1 VTRWGAVD
9 LGSNTFRLLVV
20 EETEPGKIR
29 QVALTQRVVR
39 LGQGVS
45 ASGSLH
51 PDAVARAEACLSD
64 FAREMRERG
73 VERRVGALTA
83 AGRIAADGPDFLGRA
98 SAILDA
104 ELFVP
109 SGEEEAGFS
118 YRGCRGLLP
127 RYERPDV
134 FFLDIGG
141 GSTEA
146 VLHPAG
152 QHPLAMSLPAGVVR
166 LAEEVR
172 AADPPTDEDRARL
185 ELDAADAF
193 APLLHYIG
201 LQGWQKRFAEGRA
214 VFLATAGT
222 PLTVASH
229 LTGRSI
235 RDTRS
240 LNGVTV
246 HTRDVRRIR
255 AAWSAMSAEERA
267 ALPAVEKGR
276 EDVILA
282 GIALLDTALSLVGA
296 DRFTVGDGGLLEGVL
311 FQAVEK
317 ERGRALWES

>member
-1 VTRWGAVD
+1 MTRWGSVD

-20 EETEPGKIR
+20 EETEPGRLR
-29 QVALTQRVVR
+29 QVALSQRVVR

-51 PDAVARAEACLSD
+51 PDAVARAEACLAV
-64 FAREMRERG
+64 FAREMKAHG
-73 VERRVGALTA
+73 VEKKVGALTA
-83 AGRIAADGPDFLGRA
+83 AGRIAADGLDFLDRA
-98 SAILDA
+98 AAILDA
-104 ELFVP
+104 RLFVP
-109 SGEEEAGFS
+109 SGEAEAGFS

-127 RYERPDV
+127 DFDRPDV

-146 VLHPAG
+146 VLHPGG
-152 QHPLAMSLPAGVVR
+152 QKPLAMSLPAGVVR

-172 AADPPTDEDRARL
+172 AADPPSGEDRDRL
-185 ELDAADAF
+185 DIDAADAF
-193 APLLHYIG
+193 APLLHFID
-201 LQGWQKRFAEGRA
+201 LQRWRERFAEGRA

-235 RDTRS
+235 RDTRA

-246 HTRDVRRIR
+246 HIGDVRRIR
-255 AAWSAMSAEERA
+255 ASWSAMGAAERA

-276 EDVILA
+276 EDVILV
-282 GIALLDTALSLVGA
+282 GIALLDTALGLVGA
-296 DRFTVGDGGLLEGVL
+296 DRFTVGDGGLLEGIL
-311 FQAVEK
+311 FDAVEK
-317 ERGRALWES
+317 ERGQASWEG